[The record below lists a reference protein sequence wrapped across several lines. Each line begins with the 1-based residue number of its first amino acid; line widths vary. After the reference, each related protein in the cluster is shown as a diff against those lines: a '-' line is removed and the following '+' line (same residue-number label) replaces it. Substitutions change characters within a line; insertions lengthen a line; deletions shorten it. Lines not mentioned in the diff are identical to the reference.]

1 MPRMIDD
8 QPTKRRSSFGW
19 LVPVV
24 IAFAVGFLVLTGSFY
39 ALDHLPAPK
48 PGDSGETAKP
58 AESLSLQSILK
69 SVAPMLRERCA
80 ASAKAALTQRGVDTS
95 QGKIAATIDS
105 YCTCAVDRS
114 TEELS
119 VRDLLAF
126 KLNPSSEPAASK
138 MKDIMQKCQESV
150 R

>member
-1 MPRMIDD
+1 MTDD
-8 QPTKRRSSFGW
+8 QPAKPRSGRGW

-24 IAFAVGFLVLTGSFY
+24 IAFAVGFLLLTGAFY
-39 ALDHLPAPK
+39 AMDHLPSPQ
-48 PGDSGETAKP
+48 PGGGAGT
-58 AESLSLQSILK
+58 LSVKNILK

-80 ASAKAALTQRGVDTS
+80 ASAKAALTQHGVAIS
-95 QGKIAATIDS
+95 QGKVAATIDS

-119 VRDLLAF
+119 IRDLLAF

-138 MKDIMQKCQESV
+138 MKSIMQKCQEAV

>member
-1 MPRMIDD
+1 LTDD
-8 QPTKRRSSFGW
+8 QPAAPKSIPGW

-24 IAFAVGFLVLTGSFY
+24 IAFAVGFLALTGIFY
-39 ALDHLPAPK
+39 AMDHLPAPK
-48 PGDSGETAKP
+48 PGAGTDTTKT
-58 AESLSLQSILK
+58 LSVQNMLK

-80 ASAKAALTQRGVDTS
+80 TSAKAALTQRGIDPAKNNV
-95 QGKIAATIDS
+95 AATIDS

-119 VRDLLAF
+119 IRDLLAF
-126 KLNPSSEPAASK
+126 RLNPSSEPAASK
-138 MKDIMQKCQESV
+138 MKDIMQKCQDAL

>member
-1 MPRMIDD
+1 MTDD
-8 QPTKRRSSFGW
+8 QPAAFPSGSGW

-24 IAFAVGFLVLTGSFY
+24 IAFAVGFLLLTGIFY
-39 ALDHLPAPK
+39 ALDHLPASK
-48 PGDSGETAKP
+48 AGSGTDKP
-58 AESLSLQSILK
+58 AETLSVKNVLK
-69 SVAPMLRERCA
+69 SVAPILRERCA
-80 ASAKAALTQRGVDTS
+80 ASAKASLSQRGVDTS
-95 QGKIAATIDS
+95 QANIAATIDS

-138 MKDIMQKCQESV
+138 MKSIMQKCREAV